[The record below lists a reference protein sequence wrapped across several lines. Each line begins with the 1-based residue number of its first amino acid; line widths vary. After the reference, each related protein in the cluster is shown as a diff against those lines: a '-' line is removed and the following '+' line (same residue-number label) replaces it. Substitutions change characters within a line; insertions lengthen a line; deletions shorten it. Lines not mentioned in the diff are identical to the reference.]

1 MESKIVFLLEQL
13 LNEVRD
19 LKDIV
24 SNLEFEIE
32 EKEFEIKEEII

>member
-24 SNLEFEIE
+24 SNLEFEI
-32 EKEFEIKEEII
+32 KEE

>member
-19 LKDIV
+19 LKDII

-32 EKEFEIKEEII
+32 EEEFEIKEE